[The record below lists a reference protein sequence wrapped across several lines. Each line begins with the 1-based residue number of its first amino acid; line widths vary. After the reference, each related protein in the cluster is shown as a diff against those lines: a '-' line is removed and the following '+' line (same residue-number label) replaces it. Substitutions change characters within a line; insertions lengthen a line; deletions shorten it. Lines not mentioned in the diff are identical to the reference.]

1 MNKKR
6 LKLLIVISAI
16 TLAGI
21 MAIQFY
27 GIRNAAMFQE
37 EQFTSTVHVGLKT
50 VANQLLRMQVDTNA
64 NILRSC
70 LIAQGFE
77 RQNIIPILMTPRLG
91 ELIDEEFRLLKI
103 NLDYD
108 YGVYKTPSNR
118 FLRTSNET
126 VNGQL
131 LASEHY
137 VSFSCIFDNEYVNL
151 AVFFPEQQ
159 SVVLQSV
166 IPWAVLLFLFIIV
179 LVIAFY
185 QIIRMFINEK
195 NLSEM
200 KTDFVNNMTHELK
213 TPIATLSLAADML
226 IKPEVNTTPCQ
237 VQRYARVIIDE
248 NNRLKNRVDQVLHIT
263 LVEKGEF
270 QMKMKQV
277 DVHRIIDESVKPYKL
292 LIKQQKGKITK
303 NYTASRTNIQGDP
316 DHLENLISNL
326 VDNAIKYSIGSPE
339 ILLETTNLDHGIN
352 IAVEDKGI
360 GISQEHQ
367 KNVFRRFYRVS
378 TGDVHDAK
386 GFGLGLYYVKT
397 VVEAHH
403 GSITVKSQPGA
414 GSRFMVFLPFEQP
427 QANIP
432 KNHHSNE

>member
-1 MNKKR
+1 MDKKR
-6 LKLLIVISAI
+6 LKFLIVISAI

-21 MAIQFY
+21 MAIQLY
-27 GIRNAAMFQE
+27 GIRNAAKFQE
-37 EQFTSTVHVGLKT
+37 EQFTSRVQVALKS
-50 VANQLLRMQVDTNA
+50 VANQLLQMQVDTNA

-70 LIAQGFE
+70 VFAQEFE
-77 RQNIIPILMTPRLG
+77 RQEIIPMLMSPKLG
-91 ELIDEEFRLLKI
+91 QLIESEFAELKI
-103 NLDYD
+103 NLAYE
-108 YGVYKTPSNR
+108 YGVYKTPSNI
-118 FLRTSNET
+118 FLRTSNESFD
-126 VNGQL
+126 GQL
-131 LASEHY
+131 LASPHY
-137 VSFSCIFDNEYVNL
+137 VSFSCLFDDEGINL
-151 AVFFPEQQ
+151 AVFFPKQQ

-166 IPWAVLLFLFIIV
+166 VPWAMLLFLFIIV
-179 LVIAFY
+179 LVLAFY

-195 NLSEM
+195 NLSDM

-213 TPIATLSLAADML
+213 TPIASLSLAADML
-226 IKPEVNTTPCQ
+226 MKPEVNTMPCQ
-237 VQRYARVIIDE
+237 VQRYARIIIDE
-248 NNRLKNRVDQVLHIT
+248 NNRLKNRVEQVLHIT

-277 DVHRIIDESVKPYKL
+277 DVHRVIDESVKPYKL

-303 NYTASRTNIQGDP
+303 NYQATKALIQGDV
-316 DHLENLISNL
+316 DHIVNLVSNL

-339 ILLETTNLDHGIN
+339 IKLETTNLDHGIS

-367 KNVFRRFYRVS
+367 KDIFRRFYRVS

-403 GSITVKSQPGA
+403 GSITVKSQPGK
-414 GSRFMVFLPFEQP
+414 GSRFEVYLPFEQP
-427 QANIP
+427 QANA
-432 KNHHSNE
+432 